1 MEISIDN
8 FFKITKIQFSDIK
21 INNYECCI
29 ITLDKNLDLFFDD
42 LCACV
47 WIEWDNSFFPRYTL
61 FKNNIIYISD
71 ILEEISNWKEGTTIL
86 ITKGVFNIYDK
97 EKIWNLLA
105 NENNLTL
112 DQINILTKLI

>member
-47 WIEWDNSFFPRYTL
+47 
-61 FKNNIIYISD
+61 
-71 ILEEISNWKEGTTIL
+71 
-86 ITKGVFNIYDK
+86 
-97 EKIWNLLA
+97 
-105 NENNLTL
+105 
-112 DQINILTKLI
+112 